1 MGKILPILVV
11 LVGLGGGGA
20 AGYFL
25 RAEPKDDMAS
35 GATHDCPAPEA
46 ILASADGG
54 AADEKVKEVGTEFVN
69 FENQFVVP
77 VTSSD
82 AIVSM
87 VVISLTLEVSSGTSE
102 AIFRQMPRLRDS
114 FLDVLFDHSSTGG
127 FSARFVNGSGLRELR
142 DILLETAVGTA
153 GTAVQDVLIADL
165 IQQDL

>member
-1 MGKILPILVV
+1 MGKILPILMV

-25 RAEPKDDMAS
+25 RAEPKEEMAE
-35 GATHDCPAPEA
+35 ATNHDCPAPEVMA
-46 ILASADGG
+46 ASADPGSAG
-54 AADEKVKEVGTEFVN
+54 EKVKETGTEFVD

-87 VVISLTLEVSSGTSE
+87 VVISLTLEVSGGTRE

-127 FSARFVNGSGLRELR
+127 FSASFVNGSGLNELR
-142 DILLETAVGTA
+142 DILRETAIGTA